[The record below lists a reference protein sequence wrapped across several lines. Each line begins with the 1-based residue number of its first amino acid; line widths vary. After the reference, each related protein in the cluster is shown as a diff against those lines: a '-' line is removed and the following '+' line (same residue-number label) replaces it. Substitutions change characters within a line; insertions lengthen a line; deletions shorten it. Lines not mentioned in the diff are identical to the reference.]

1 MFIQTEETP
10 NPATLMFLPGREVVA
25 SGSVDF
31 ASAEAA
37 ARSPLAERL
46 FKVDGIERVFLGQDF
61 ITITKSQ
68 AKEWSLLKPA
78 LLGVIMEH
86 FVSGQPV
93 LLSEAAGGDGAEDE
107 DDEVVAQIKE

>member
-31 ASAEAA
+31 PSAESA
-37 ARSPLAERL
+37 ARSPLAQRL
-46 FKVDGIERVFLGQDF
+46 FKVEGTERVFLGQDF
-61 ITITKSQ
+61 ITITKSP
-68 AKEWSLLKPA
+68 AKDWSLLKPA

-93 LLSEAAGGDGAEDE
+93 LLAEAHGGADAG
-107 DDEVVAQIKE
+107 